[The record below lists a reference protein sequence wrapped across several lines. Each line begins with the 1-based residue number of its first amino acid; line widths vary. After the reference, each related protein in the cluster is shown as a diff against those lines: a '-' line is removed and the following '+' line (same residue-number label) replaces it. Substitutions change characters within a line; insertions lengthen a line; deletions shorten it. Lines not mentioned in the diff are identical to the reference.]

1 MKLDGRFDDYVR
13 DKVEESFGDEDVQD
27 DDADMDDESDIDSAA
42 KRQKT
47 ETAGEEEE
55 FVIETLLRDSKDG
68 ETVEVKWRG
77 YEVTTWELRAGLEK
91 DVPDMLAAF
100 DGREVQMARA
110 ERRGDMVEGDGL
122 PATAPGQ

>member
-27 DDADMDDESDIDSAA
+27 DDADMDEESESDFAA

-47 ETAGEEEE
+47 ETKGEEEE
-55 FVIETLLRDSKDG
+55 FVIEMLLRDSKDG

-77 YEVTTWELRAGLEK
+77 YEVTTWELRVGLEK

-100 DGREVQMARA
+100 DGREVQMTRA
-110 ERRGDMVEGDGL
+110 ERRGDMVEVDSM